1 MPIGLY
7 LLNLWK
13 MAYRKINFDTERK
26 GVYIILDMRTFTAP
40 DLRKLEH
47 LLSNQVIAVQ
57 LWDSN
62 KLPNHNILESIIE
75 IVHQH
80 HIPIL
85 INNKYELMRDYDID
99 GVHFDDIPSNWEVLK
114 SQLKHKII
122 GVTCTNDMDV
132 VQWAT
137 DQQIDYLSFCSMFPS
152 ENNTRCVLVDRA
164 LIKNVQQHYTIP
176 FFLTGG
182 IKPQHINLLEEINY
196 AGIAIVSGLM
206 SAENP
211 KEVINAYYQALN
223 KKP

>member
-1 MPIGLY
+1 
-7 LLNLWK
+7 
-13 MAYRKINFDTERK
+13 MAYRKINFNKERK
-26 GVYIILDMRTFTAP
+26 GVYIILDMRTFTAT
-40 DLRKLEH
+40 DLRKLDH

-62 KLPNHNILESIIE
+62 KLPNHNILKSIIE

-85 INNKYELMRDYDID
+85 INNKYELMRNYDFD

-122 GVTCTNDMDV
+122 GVTCTNDMDI

-164 LIKNVQQHYTIP
+164 LIKNVQQQYTIP
-176 FFLTGG
+176 FFLAGG

-211 KEVINAYYQALN
+211 KEVINAYYQELN